1 MPLHMTDLDKD
12 DNLTESAKVGQ
23 KRRQLKLLPKPLLR
37 LILLLAGVVIVVVVI
52 VVVVT
57 SATGGDEAADYETYM
72 NAVAVILEQSDALG
86 AELADLLTDP
96 GDTTRAEIQ
105 TRLDQYLATSERL
118 ELEAKALVAPNAFIE
133 QNVHQFFIMVM
144 AFRHTGLTDL
154 KPSLMNALEVEDTEV
169 ASEQISRSLYYLTNS
184 DFLYRE
190 VFIPK
195 ATDILKE
202 KEIAG
207 VIVPDTEFLPDP
219 DIASTSQVQEIL
231 AKLKSTGNLQ
241 AVHGVAV
248 AKVVAMPD
256 EKEIKGGDTY
266 NLQSSDELAF
276 LVTVE
281 NQGNMAEK
289 NVPVVVS
296 LHAADSAEPQK
307 VTVEIPELKPRED
320 LTVTVEG
327 LNPTAYGESALLR
340 VEVGP
345 VKDEKYKD
353 NNWIEA
359 NVIFTL

>member
-1 MPLHMTDLDKD
+1 MTDLDKD
-12 DNLTESAKVGQ
+12 DTLAEATGEQ

-37 LILLLAGVVIVVVVI
+37 LILLLAGIIIVVVVI
-52 VVVVT
+52 VVVARSVM
-57 SATGGDEAADYETYM
+57 GGDEAADYQRYM
-72 NAVAVILEQSDALG
+72 SGVADILEQSDALG
-86 AELADLLTDP
+86 AELAGLLTDP

-118 ELEAKALVAPNAFIE
+118 KLEAIALEAPNAFIE
-133 QNVHQFFIMVM
+133 QNIHQFFVMVM

-154 KPSLMNALEVEDTEV
+154 KPSLMNALEVQDTEV
-169 ASEQISRSLYYLTNS
+169 SSEQISRSLYYLTNS

-190 VFIPK
+190 VFMPK
-195 ATDILKE
+195 ATEILKE
-202 KEIAG
+202 KQLTG

-219 DIASTSQVQEIL
+219 DIASKSQVQQIL

-241 AVHGVAV
+241 AVHGVALS
-248 AKVVAMPD
+248 KLVAMPD
-256 EKEIKGGDTY
+256 EKEIVSGDTY

-276 LVTVE
+276 QVTVE

-289 NVPVVVS
+289 NVPVVVTLLS
-296 LHAADSAEPQK
+296 ADSTEPQK
-307 VTVEIPELKPRED
+307 VTVEIPELKPKED
-320 LTVTVEG
+320 QTITVEG
-327 LNPTAYGESALLR
+327 LNPTAYGEVALLR

-359 NVIFTL
+359 DVIFTL

>member
-1 MPLHMTDLDKD
+1 MTDLDKD
-12 DNLTESAKVGQ
+12 DTLAEATGEQ

-37 LILLLAGVVIVVVVI
+37 LILLLAGIIIVVVVI
-52 VVVVT
+52 VVVARSVM
-57 SATGGDEAADYETYM
+57 GGDEAADYQRYM
-72 NAVAVILEQSDALG
+72 SGVADILEQSDALG
-86 AELADLLTDP
+86 AELARLLTDP

-118 ELEAKALVAPNAFIE
+118 ELEAKALEAPNAFIE
-133 QNVHQFFIMVM
+133 QNIHQFFVMVM

-154 KPSLMNALEVEDTEV
+154 KPSLMNALEVQDTEV
-169 ASEQISRSLYYLTNS
+169 SSEQISRSLYYLTNS

-190 VFIPK
+190 VFMPK
-195 ATDILKE
+195 ATEILKE
-202 KEIAG
+202 KQLTG

-219 DIASTSQVQEIL
+219 DIASKSRVQAIL
-231 AKLKSTGNLQ
+231 DTLKSTGNLQ

-248 AKVVAMPD
+248 VKVVAMPD

-276 LVTVE
+276 QVTVE

-296 LHAADSAEPQK
+296 LLSPDSTEPQE
-307 VTVEIPELKPRED
+307 VTVEIPELKPKED

-327 LNPTAYGESALLR
+327 LNPTAYGEKALLS

-353 NNWIEA
+353 NNRVEA
-359 NVIFTL
+359 EVIFTL